1 MIDRY
6 TLTPKSDEL
15 ALVLGV
21 DVPDQYEPL
30 FNAAPTKLLPVIT
43 NTEKNKLFFYN
54 WGLMSMWSNNRS
66 MSPKFFNLASDS
78 VLGKSSYKQKL
89 KSHRCVIPMDGFY
102 IWKQVA
108 KKQMVPHYFF
118 FPDRKVFS
126 VAGLWEEGE
135 ESLPSFSM
143 ITRGANQPL
152 SQFQEDMPA
161 ILDTV
166 ATRRW
171 LESDNQKE
179 LEDLLQNTPKEQ
191 LTSHTVSPKIRDI
204 DDNDVSFIKPAPA
217 SDQHGNYTLFT

>member
-1 MIDRY
+1 MVDRY

-21 DVPDQYEPL
+21 DVPGLYRPQ
-30 FNAAPTKLLPVIT
+30 FNAAPSKLLPIIT
-43 NTEKNKLFFYN
+43 SNEKNKLHFFN
-54 WGLMSMWSNNRS
+54 WGLMSMWTNNRA
-66 MSPKFFNLASDS
+66 MSPKFFNLSLDS
-78 VLGKSSYKQKL
+78 VLSKSSYKQKI
-89 KSHRCVIPMDGFY
+89 KSNRCVIPMDGFY

-135 ESLPSFSM
+135 ESSRSFIM
-143 ITRGANQPL
+143 ITRNSNKL
-152 SQFQEDMPA
+152 LMEFQEDMPA
-161 ILDTV
+161 ILD
-166 ATRRW
+166 ASASKIW
-171 LESDNQKE
+171 LESDDQQE
-179 LEDLLQNTPKEQ
+179 LEDLLLHTPKEQ

-204 DDNDVSFIKPAPA
+204 DGNDVSFIKPAPA